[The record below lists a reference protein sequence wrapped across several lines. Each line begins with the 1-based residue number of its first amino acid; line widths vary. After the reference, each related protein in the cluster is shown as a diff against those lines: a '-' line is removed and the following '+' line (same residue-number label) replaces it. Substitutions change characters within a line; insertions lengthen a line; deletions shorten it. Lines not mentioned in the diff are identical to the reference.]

1 MTLSLSIE
9 NGAEKPCF
17 DPLLF
22 SLMAARF
29 VLVDPA
35 LLHPFS
41 ISKSC
46 SLTPVVVIA
55 QEI

>member
-9 NGAEKPCF
+9 NAAEKPCF

-35 LLHPFS
+35 LLNPFS